1 MGRGANKR
9 FQRADDLFTEKR
21 YREALTLLDELD
33 REFPGKKNILYPR
46 ALCLAKV
53 GDFRKARE
61 IAERLVEA
69 FDDPRAERLL
79 ERMAAAEKRKAERRS
94 GASAGSGEGGS
105 SEAPVQDFLHL
116 PGGMDLGGP
125 DRDLLESGGGFTVA
139 RPAPAQ
145 PSPNRGLYIILWSLV
160 GVIAVVLGVLAAVQ
174 HFGK

>member
-1 MGRGANKR
+1 MGSGANKR

-21 YREALTLLDELD
+21 YREALALLDELD
-33 REFPGKKNILYPR
+33 REFPGRKNILYPR

-61 IAERLVEA
+61 IAERLVEE

-94 GASAGSGEGGS
+94 GASAGSGGGA
-105 SEAPVQDFLHL
+105 SEAPVQDFLQL
-116 PGGMDLGGP
+116 PGGMGLGGP

-145 PSPNRGLYIILWSLV
+145 PSPNRRLYIILWSLV

>member
-9 FQRADDLFTEKR
+9 FQRANDLFAEKR
-21 YREALTLLDELD
+21 YREALALLDELD
-33 REFPGKKNILYPR
+33 REYPGKKNILYPR

-61 IAERLVEA
+61 IAERLVEE

-79 ERMAAAEKRKAERRS
+79 ERMKAAEKRKAERRS
-94 GASAGSGEGGS
+94 GASAGSGGGS
-105 SEAPVQDFLHL
+105 SEAPVQDFLQL
-116 PGGMDLGGP
+116 PGGLAFGGP

-145 PSPNRGLYIILWSLV
+145 PSPNRGLYIILWALV

-174 HFGK
+174 HFRQ